1 MHSLASIHTAVLLFG
16 LAGLIGKL
24 VAVPALGIV
33 FTRASLAALGLG
45 AVLAC
50 SRELRPSVVRPHLA
64 SLAISGVVLAAHWLT
79 FFQAIRVST
88 VAIGLLTFASFPLF
102 VTFLEP
108 VCFRERL
115 RAMDIALAAGV
126 VAGLALI
133 VPSFAL
139 GDRVTQ
145 GAAWGTLSGLTFAV
159 LALMNRQLVRG
170 LGALRLAGAQN
181 AVAALLLAPF
191 AAVTLPLPTG
201 RDVALLVMLG
211 LVCTALAHF
220 LFVRGLAGVRAQ
232 VASVITGLEPVYGIV
247 FAAVLPGE
255 VPSTPTLA
263 GGVLILGAALAASR
277 ARRDENAVAPR

>member
-211 LVCTALAHF
+211 L
-220 LFVRGLAGVRAQ
+220 FVRGLAGVRAQ